1 MEADLDACVNG
12 SKQAW
17 DAFVERYAAVIL
29 SAVRRAISA
38 RLSDSGGH
46 DVEEAAQEVFLR
58 LIKND
63 FRLLRSFDPQRA
75 SLVTWL
81 SLVARSVAID
91 YLRKKRPVAA
101 LASTEVPADKTISDE
116 RPALP
121 LHLLTPRQRLVLRL
135 LFDQR
140 LTVADAARAI
150 GVNDQTIRS
159 TKHKALSR
167 LRSHLAPEC

>member
-1 MEADLDACVNG
+1 M
-12 SKQAW
+12 
-17 DAFVERYAAVIL
+17 
-29 SAVRRAISA
+29 
-38 RLSDSGGH
+38 
-46 DVEEAAQEVFLR
+46 
-58 LIKND
+58 
-63 FRLLRSFDPQRA
+63 
-75 SLVTWL
+75 
-81 SLVARSVAID
+81 AID

-101 LASTEVPADKTISDE
+101 LPSTEVSADETVSDE
-116 RPALP
+116 WPALP

-150 GVNDQTIRS
+150 GVDDQTIRS

>member
-1 MEADLDACVNG
+1 MEVDLEACVNG

-29 SAVRRAISA
+29 SAVRRTVSA
-38 RLSDSGGH
+38 RVGDSGGH

-63 FRLLRSFDPQRA
+63 SRLLRSFDPQRA

-81 SLVARSVAID
+81 TLVSRSVAID

-101 LASTEVPADKTISDE
+101 LASFEGPTVDPISDE
-116 RPALP
+116 RPSLP
-121 LHLLTPRQRLVLRL
+121 LNLLTPRQRLVLRL

-140 LTVADAARAI
+140 LTVADAARAV
-150 GVNDQTIRS
+150 GVDEQTIRS

>member
-1 MEADLDACVNG
+1 MEVDLEACVNG

-29 SAVRRAISA
+29 SAVRRTVSA
-38 RLSDSGGH
+38 RVGDSGGH

-81 SLVARSVAID
+81 TLVSRSVAID
-91 YLRKKRPVAA
+91 YLRK
-101 LASTEVPADKTISDE
+101 
-116 RPALP
+116 
-121 LHLLTPRQRLVLRL
+121 
-135 LFDQR
+135 
-140 LTVADAARAI
+140 
-150 GVNDQTIRS
+150 
-159 TKHKALSR
+159 
-167 LRSHLAPEC
+167 